1 MSACDKQ
8 AKAKAKA
15 KDSGCAAAR
24 VVSGPFAL
32 LRADSQRRR
41 SREQDAMRRFSGQF
55 AAAISYVHTEYINSY
70 YYCPYPGRIM
80 TWGALTDKRELAD
93 AVASFNSVMSVS
105 NSNQNYVG
113 HHDHPLS
120 SQNSWPVAPMWP
132 RKWRFKM
139 SNKEKKKRT

>member
-1 MSACDKQ
+1 MTNKPKRKRKPKSVSRGARL
-8 AKAKAKA
+8 
-15 KDSGCAAAR
+15 AR

-70 YYCPYPGRIM
+70 YYSPYPGRIM

-93 AVASFNSVMSVS
+93 AVASCNSVMSV
-105 NSNQNYVG
+105 SNQNYVG
-113 HHDHPLS
+113 HHDHHILS
-120 SQNSWPVAPMWP
+120 LSKNSWP
-132 RKWRFKM
+132 
-139 SNKEKKKRT
+139 